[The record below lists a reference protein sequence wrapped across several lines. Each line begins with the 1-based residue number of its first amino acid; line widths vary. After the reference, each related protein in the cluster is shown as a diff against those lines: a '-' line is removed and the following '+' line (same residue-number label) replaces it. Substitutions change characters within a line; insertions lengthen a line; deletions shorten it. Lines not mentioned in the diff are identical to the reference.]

1 MRLDGLFIEVIAMKY
16 FKLING
22 ETYHINEFEEKTNK
36 ESPYYQNGSKY
47 ALCPTC
53 GSSIQ
58 LIGGGNNNTRNR
70 AGRYYA
76 AHTKN
81 PIEGLPY
88 DIERKS
94 NCANYEGNQDN
105 WQGIYQRRQGLPENE
120 ELSRFI
126 DNNKSDIAK
135 KVGGLIG
142 FNGIKCN
149 GEPSAI
155 FNRLLNSF
163 KENGGLC
170 ILPEQFAPEYIP
182 RMIIER
188 AEPVICWGSIPHE
201 EIRNRILQHP
211 LLQDSIDGGQFKP
224 NIETR
229 LVCVLNNGIA
239 PTQILIRLLFEDEG
253 LDLKQVNARVLKGG

>member
-1 MRLDGLFIEVIAMKY
+1 MKY

-22 ETYHINEFEEKTNK
+22 ETYHIDEFEEKINK
-36 ESPYYQNGSKY
+36 DLPYYQNGSKY

-58 LIGGGNNNTRNR
+58 LIGGENNNTQNR
-70 AGRYYA
+70 SGRYYA

-88 DIERKS
+88 DIGRKS

-135 KVGGLIG
+135 KVGDLIG

-201 EIRNRILQHP
+201 EIRNSILQHP
-211 LLQDSIDGGQFKP
+211 LLQDSIEGGQFKP

-239 PTQILIRLLFEDEG
+239 PTRILIRLLFEDGE
-253 LDLKQVNARVLKGG
+253 LNLKQVNARVL

>member
-22 ETYHINEFEEKTNK
+22 ETYHIDEFEEKTNK

-58 LIGGGNNNTRNR
+58 LIGGENNNTRNR

-135 KVGGLIG
+135 KVGDLIG

-239 PTQILIRLLFEDEG
+239 PTQILIRLLFEDGE
-253 LDLKQVNARVLKGG
+253 LNLKQVNARVLKGG

>member
-1 MRLDGLFIEVIAMKY
+1 MKY

-22 ETYHINEFEEKTNK
+22 GTYHIDEFEERTNK
-36 ESPYYQNGSKY
+36 ESLYYQNGSKY

-58 LIGGGNNNTRNR
+58 LIGGENNNTRNR

-81 PIEGLPY
+81 PIEGLSY
-88 DIERKS
+88 DIGRKN
-94 NCANYEGNQDN
+94 NCANYEGNQNN
-105 WQGIYQRRQGLPENE
+105 WQGIYQRRQELPENE
-120 ELSRFI
+120 ELSIFI
-126 DNNKSDIAK
+126 NENMSDIAIEI
-135 KVGGLIG
+135 GDLIG
-142 FNGIKCN
+142 FNGIKSD

-170 ILPEQFAPEYIP
+170 IAPEQFVPEYIP

-188 AEPVICWGSIPHE
+188 AGPVICWGSIPCE

-239 PTQILIRLLFEDEG
+239 PTQIQIRLLFENEQ
-253 LDLKQVNARVLKGG
+253 LNLKRVNARVQ

>member
-1 MRLDGLFIEVIAMKY
+1 MKLDGLFTEVIAMKY

-22 ETYHINEFEEKTNK
+22 GTYHIDEFEEKTNK
-36 ESPYYQNGSKY
+36 ELPYYQNGRKY

-58 LIGGGNNNTRNR
+58 LIGGENNNTHSRT
-70 AGRYYA
+70 GRYYA

-88 DIERKS
+88 DIGRKN
-94 NCANYEGNQDN
+94 NCANYEGNQNN

-120 ELSRFI
+120 ELSIFI
-126 DNNKSDIAK
+126 DENISDIAIEI
-135 KVGGLIG
+135 GDLIG
-142 FNGIKCN
+142 FNGIKCD

-163 KENGGLC
+163 IENGGLC
-170 ILPEQFAPEYIP
+170 ISPEQFAPEYVP

-188 AEPVICWGSIPHE
+188 AEPVICWGSIPHN

-239 PTQILIRLLFEDEG
+239 PTQIIIRLLFGQDE
-253 LDLKQVNARVLKGG
+253 LDLKTVNARVQ

>member
-58 LIGGGNNNTRNR
+58 LIGGENNNTRNR

-135 KVGGLIG
+135 KVGDLIG

-211 LLQDSIDGGQFKP
+211 LLRDSIDGGQFKP

>member
-1 MRLDGLFIEVIAMKY
+1 MKY

-22 ETYHINEFEEKTNK
+22 GTYHIDEFEEKTNK
-36 ESPYYQNGSKY
+36 DLPYYQNGNKY

-53 GSSIQ
+53 ASSIQ
-58 LIGGGNNNTRNR
+58 LIGGENNNTQNR
-70 AGRYYA
+70 SERYYA

-88 DIERKS
+88 DLGRKS

-126 DNNKSDIAK
+126 DNNKSDIAQ
-135 KVGGLIG
+135 KVGDLIG
-142 FNGIKCN
+142 FNGLKSDRT
-149 GEPSAI
+149 PTAI
-155 FNRLLNSF
+155 FDKMLESF
-163 KENGGLC
+163 IRNGGLC
-170 ILPEQFAPEYIP
+170 ILPEQFVPDYIP
-182 RMIIER
+182 RLIIAR
-188 AEPVICWGSIPHE
+188 AEPVICWGSIPRE

-239 PTQILIRLLFEDEG
+239 PTQIQIKLLFEDEE
-253 LDLKQVNARVLKGG
+253 LNLKQVNARV

>member
-58 LIGGGNNNTRNR
+58 LIGGENNNMRNR

-135 KVGGLIG
+135 KVGDLIG

>member
-58 LIGGGNNNTRNR
+58 LIGGENNNTRNR

-135 KVGGLIG
+135 KVGDLIG